1 MMTFQR
7 GDLVI
12 YDDPKVGDVIC
23 VILEDGCCGYGN
35 DSRVIYVVHCLDRS
49 GLYLVY
55 QSELRKLDI
64 EI

>member
-1 MMTFQR
+1 MTIFQR

-12 YDDPKVGDVIC
+12 YDDPKFGDVIC
-23 VILEDGCCGYGN
+23 VILEDGCSGYGS
-35 DSRVIYVVHCLDRS
+35 DSRIIYVVHCPDRD

-64 EI
+64 EL